1 MARQFGSAGIGL
13 LTLEQRFPEELSV
26 LPELFSEARVRASLP
41 RLNAIHDRTE
51 AWWHQYVSQLPGGL
65 VNFLLIAEAP
75 PWSGTGMP
83 SKYVLDPASR
93 PRTLMRALR
102 KAFSV
107 AEEHDASMALMEFAH
122 RGLLVVDSIPF
133 AMNYS
138 ERRSSVKYDAL
149 VRLTAQ
155 SYLQEKLGSPSL
167 SWAPCLRIAFSLKL
181 NALAVM
187 KGLGHGLSLVGRR
200 VALSSEMIAVNRAGY
215 PDADKLRSI
224 WCIGND

>member
-41 RLNAIHDRTE
+41 RLNEIHGRTE
-51 AWWHQYVSQLPGGL
+51 EWWHQYVGQLPGGR
-65 VNFLLIAEAP
+65 VNYLLIAEAP

-107 AEEHDASMALMEFAH
+107 ADEHDASTALKEFAH
-122 RGLLVVDSIPF
+122 RGLLVVDSP
-133 AMNYS
+133 S
-138 ERRSSVKYDAL
+138 RS
-149 VRLTAQ
+149 Q
-155 SYLQEKLGSPSL
+155 
-167 SWAPCLRIAFSLKL
+167 
-181 NALAVM
+181 
-187 KGLGHGLSLVGRR
+187 
-200 VALSSEMIAVNRAGY
+200 
-215 PDADKLRSI
+215 
-224 WCIGND
+224 